1 MDGGKSEFK
10 LSESE
15 IDLAE
20 SGGQSSGS
28 HLDPS
33 IPLRVIYSPSVSREP
48 SIGHRSSIGSHSR
61 PSTTSNIETDLA
73 TLPPQTITD
82 EESPRQLQLPST
94 RSRRS
99 STVSNP
105 ANQYPRRSRLL
116 NWLRSSQRTRR
127 RASQSFEAERETPVF
142 VAFPERKWFRSI
154 ALAKVAL
161 AVTTCAVLGN
171 LIYT

>member
-1 MDGGKSEFK
+1 MDGDKNEFK

-20 SGGQSSGS
+20 SGGQSSSS

-48 SIGHRSSIGSHSR
+48 SIGHRPSSGSHSR
-61 PSTTSNIETDLA
+61 PSTTSNRETDLA
-73 TLPPQTITD
+73 TLASQVVTD
-82 EESPRQLQLPST
+82 EEPPQQLQLPQN

-105 ANQYPRRSRLL
+105 ATQYPQQNRFL
-116 NWLRSSQRTRR
+116 NWFRSGQRARR
-127 RASQSFEAERETPVF
+127 RGSQSFEVEREAPVF
-142 VAFPERKWFRSI
+142 MAFPERKWFRSI

>member
-1 MDGGKSEFK
+1 MDGDKSEFK

-48 SIGHRSSIGSHSR
+48 SIGRRPSIGSHTN
-61 PSTTSNIETDLA
+61 PSTTSNIETDPA

-82 EESPRQLQLPST
+82 EEAPRQLQLPPT

-105 ANQYPRRSRLL
+105 ASQYPRQNRLL
-116 NWLRSSQRTRR
+116 KSFSKLLC
-127 RASQSFEAERETPVF
+127 RARDAGLCGISRKEMVSVNCAREGRPCYYDLCCSGESDLHV
-142 VAFPERKWFRSI
+142 S
-154 ALAKVAL
+154 
-161 AVTTCAVLGN
+161 
-171 LIYT
+171 

>member
-1 MDGGKSEFK
+1 MDGDKNEFK

-48 SIGHRSSIGSHSR
+48 SIGHRPSSGSHSR
-61 PSTTSNIETDLA
+61 PSTTSNTETDPA

-82 EESPRQLQLPST
+82 EESLQQLPLPQI
-94 RSRRS
+94 RGRRS

-105 ANQYPRRSRLL
+105 ASQYPRQNRFL
-116 NWLRSSQRTRR
+116 NWFRSGQRTRR

-154 ALAKVAL
+154 KLAKVAL
-161 AVTTCAVLGN
+161 AITTCAVLGN